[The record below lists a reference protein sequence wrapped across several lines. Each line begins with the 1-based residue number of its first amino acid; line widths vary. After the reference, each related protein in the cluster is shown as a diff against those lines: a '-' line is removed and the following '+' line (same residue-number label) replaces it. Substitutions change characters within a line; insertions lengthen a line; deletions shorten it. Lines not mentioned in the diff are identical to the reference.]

1 MSLLMDEL
9 KKAERPSRVAAVDVD
24 VEGSAPV
31 QTLAPPVTLALSS
44 PVKQSRVQ
52 SLFERWMRFVSSVSQ
67 SAGKASGWLRNGW
80 ATMAGGCKT
89 VSRQSRERVAGVL
102 TLCQPVFSRIGAGKR
117 LGARDVV
124 VALLL
129 VGALTVVIAWV
140 LHGKDVGLS
149 SSEVEKQQISVTA
162 SAPPPSLQRAE
173 AAFKAGQTE
182 QARAEYQRLL
192 SAQPDHLEALRG
204 LASLSLQAG
213 QNDAALAYYQHI
225 LRMAP
230 QDIQTQVA
238 VARIQSQKDPL
249 GAETRLKVLI
259 ASQPRL
265 ASAHDALGN
274 LYAGQERWSDAQAAF
289 LQAYRNAPDNPDIL
303 YSLAI
308 SYDHLQQVRQALMF
322 YRLAQ
327 KAATTHPASF
337 DRNRM
342 STRIDVLTAL
352 LEP

>member
-9 KKAERPSRVAAVDVD
+9 KKAERPSRVAAADVD
-24 VEGSAPV
+24 VEDSAPV
-31 QTLAPPVTLALSS
+31 QMLAPPVTLALSS
-44 PVKQSRVQ
+44 PLKPS
-52 SLFERWMRFVSSVSQ
+52 SFERWMRFVSSVSQ

-80 ATMAGGCKT
+80 VAMVGGLKT
-89 VSRQSRERVAGVL
+89 ASRQSWERIVGVL
-102 TLCQPVFSRIGAGKR
+102 AMCQPVFSKIGAGKR
-117 LGARDVV
+117 LGARNDFVV
-124 VALLL
+124 VALTLAL
-129 VGALTVVIAWV
+129 IGLLTVIIVWV
-140 LHGKDVGLS
+140 LHGKYAGLS
-149 SSEVEKQQISVTA
+149 PSEVEKKQASVNA
-162 SAPPPSLQRAE
+162 SAPQPSLQGAE
-173 AAFKAGQTE
+173 AALKAGKTE

-204 LASLSLQAG
+204 LASLSQQAG
-213 QNDAALAYYQHI
+213 KSDAALAYYQHI

-230 QDIQTQVA
+230 QDIQAQVA
-238 VARIQSQKDPL
+238 VARIQSQKDPS
-249 GAETRLKVLI
+249 GAETRLKALI

-265 ASAHDALGN
+265 VSAHDALGN
-274 LYAGQERWSDAQAAF
+274 LYAGQERWNDAQAAF

-342 STRIDVLTAL
+342 STRIEILTAL